1 MVYQKKKTLYL
12 INEGLS
18 CLTIFKILLKILK
31 KNRELVN
38 KYKSDIIKFKK
49 DKINQL
55 SLNGILELRNTR
67 INPKISTLLKKSNIK
82 CFSLLS
88 RPCIESGI
96 ICLGLFPKSELIIS
110 PLKVNNQE
118 INNENDYKYFKESF
132 GGSKNNLKKYWN
144 IDNNIINKSADVSL
158 NWNKFDEYKKI
169 SKLGTKHFNTWL
181 SIFETYNSKINN
193 NSNENIVLFCNEETI
208 LKFLKL
214 IRNKKEKFQPKK
226 ENIESGS
233 CFKIEM
239 NINYQ
244 SSTQYTYD
252 YLNFEKVYPTKF
264 NYEPL
269 IKQNN
274 EYYYSFKTH
283 KYLLY
288 NGIDFNSLKLV
299 DKLRCSHEKLI
310 HSIFSEIQNKQNNQ
324 NKKNK
329 QNNQN
334 KQNKTENLKIQHI
347 KSIGYN
353 NIYEKLNKNLKK
365 N

>member
-118 INNENDYKYFKESF
+118 NASF
-132 GGSKNNLKKYWN
+132 GNL
-144 IDNNIINKSADVSL
+144 
-158 NWNKFDEYKKI
+158 
-169 SKLGTKHFNTWL
+169 
-181 SIFETYNSKINN
+181 
-193 NSNENIVLFCNEETI
+193 
-208 LKFLKL
+208 
-214 IRNKKEKFQPKK
+214 
-226 ENIESGS
+226 ESGETTCYIS
-233 CFKIEM
+233 
-239 NINYQ
+239 
-244 SSTQYTYD
+244 
-252 YLNFEKVYPTKF
+252 FE
-264 NYEPL
+264 
-269 IKQNN
+269 
-274 EYYYSFKTH
+274 
-283 KYLLY
+283 
-288 NGIDFNSLKLV
+288 SLKQYPLQCKFILS
-299 DKLRCSHEKLI
+299 DEEFIIENPTYHERLDDL
-310 HSIFSEIQNKQNNQ
+310 
-324 NKKNK
+324 
-329 QNNQN
+329 
-334 KQNKTENLKIQHI
+334 TA
-347 KSIGYN
+347 
-353 NIYEKLNKNLKK
+353 
-365 N
+365 